1 MRALLIVAALSFLAS
16 AAPIAGEA
24 RPGTV
29 ERAAC
34 SAGPHKVK
42 VAGQDAIKFCGSA
55 KATVHAGSKTFH
67 FSNGNCQIASGYFT
81 VNIGTAA
88 SPTFK
93 GTKPD
98 YFGITAEKAKAGTQA
113 NVAIALRSGGK
124 DYLVVR
130 SSLKLAGGLKKGTF
144 TAQVVFTHAKVSG
157 SFSC

>member
-1 MRALLIVAALSFLAS
+1 MRALLLVAALSFVAS
-16 AAPIAGEA
+16 AAIAGEA
-24 RPGTV
+24 RPGTA

-55 KATVHAGSKTFH
+55 KATIQVGSKTFH
-67 FSNGNCQIASGYFT
+67 FTNGNCQIASGYFT
-81 VNIGTAA
+81 INIGTAA
-88 SPTFK
+88 GPTFK

-98 YFGITAEKAKAGTQA
+98 YFGITAQKAKAGTQA

-124 DYLVVR
+124 DYLIVR